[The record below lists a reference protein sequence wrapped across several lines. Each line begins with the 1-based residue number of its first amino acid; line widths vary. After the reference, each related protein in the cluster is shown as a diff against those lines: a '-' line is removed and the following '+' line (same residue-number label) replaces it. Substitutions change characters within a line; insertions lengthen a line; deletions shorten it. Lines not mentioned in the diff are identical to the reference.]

1 MEQLRNELAYVIDY
15 GNQKFVSIGWFP
27 LFVVDET
34 GKLLYEG
41 KDVYADSTFWISLMQ
56 RRSLSSVVIGFFV
69 EV

>member
-1 MEQLRNELAYVIDY
+1 M
-15 GNQKFVSIGWFP
+15 SIGWFP

-34 GKLLYEG
+34 EKLLYEG